1 MKNETSWQMEELSLP
16 AMEQQLERQRRVKFD
31 NKIKYYHYDVTFE
44 DHSEVKYNRF
54 IKELWRKHNE
64 VSKQIEYI
72 SRQQH
77 SQVPPKQQLIT
88 LNSIL
93 EKLLQQEK
101 RIIDC
106 LSDTPGSLMHT
117 QVIEEE
123 IRLQEEEGD
132 THRNTLSTNLHDI
145 EQYED
150 EQNDESNEQI
160 MIKRSMTAAQKAVL
174 TATEKSSTPH
184 IMTQLEIVRKDIDS
198 IISTAIENQH
208 FLATQLTND
217 SAKTKELLK
226 LTSSKRINE
235 ERKWH
240 KITERV
246 GSHRANEMKN
256 YIKAVDEE
264 ARVWW
269 KERQEKLSLAENLM
283 VTVNKEQ
290 SVNCRKQM
298 VKQRPELAREIVLVE
313 AARILS
319 FIKVKQPQNTRDFSQ
334 WLDEQ
339 YSVLA
344 TKMST
349 AQADSV
355 MQEVYSKLPI
365 ETTLK

>member
-1 MKNETSWQMEELSLP
+1 MD
-16 AMEQQLERQRRVKFD
+16 QQQERERRVKFD
-31 NKIKYYHYDVTFE
+31 NKIKYYHYEVTYE

-64 VSKQIEYI
+64 VSKQIEYF
-72 SRQQH
+72 SRQQRT
-77 SQVPPKQQLIT
+77 QVPPKQQLIT

-93 EKLLQQEK
+93 EKLQQQEK
-101 RIIDC
+101 RIVDC
-106 LSDTPGSLMHT
+106 LSDTPEPLTHT
-117 QVIEEE
+117 HVVEEE
-123 IRLQEEEGD
+123 VREEEEEED
-132 THRNTLSTNLHDI
+132 THRNTLSTSLQAI
-145 EQYED
+145 ELYED
-150 EQNDESNEQI
+150 KQNDESNEQ
-160 MIKRSMTAAQKAVL
+160 MMNRKSVTAAQKAIL

-184 IMTQLEIVRKDIDS
+184 IMTQLEIVRNDIDS
-198 IISTAIENQH
+198 IISTAIQNQH

-217 SAKTKELLK
+217 CAKTKELLK

-246 GSHRANEMKN
+246 GRHRANEMKN
-256 YIKAVDEE
+256 YIKEVDEE
-264 ARVWW
+264 ARVWL

-290 SVNCRKQM
+290 SVSCRKQM

-319 FIKVKQPQNTRDFSQ
+319 FIKVKRPQNSGDFSQ
-334 WLDEQ
+334 WMDEQ
-339 YSVLA
+339 YCVLT
-344 TKMST
+344 TKMSAT
-349 AQADSV
+349 QADSV

-365 ETTLK
+365 DTTDEAHDSSYSY